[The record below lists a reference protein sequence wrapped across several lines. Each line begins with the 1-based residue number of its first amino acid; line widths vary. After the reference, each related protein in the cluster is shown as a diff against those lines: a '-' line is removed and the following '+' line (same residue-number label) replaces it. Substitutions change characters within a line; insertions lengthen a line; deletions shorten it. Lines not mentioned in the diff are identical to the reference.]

1 MKVLLLST
9 NESKGGAA
17 MVTLR
22 LTRALRDA
30 GIDARM
36 LVGNGDCSEP
46 WISRVGQLRLK
57 TAKVA
62 ERGEIF
68 LNNGLDMH
76 DLWKVS
82 SARFG
87 AGVCNHKWVKEA
99 DVIVLNWVN
108 QGLMSLADIEALVAM
123 NKPVVWW
130 MHDLWCA
137 TGICHLPGDCLRFE
151 GECGDCPFLHGCAR
165 PADLSRKVWE
175 RKMRVFA
182 NSGIRFVAV
191 SRWQRDVALR
201 SSLLGGMD
209 IEVIP
214 HAFPVEDYDF
224 KGVQG
229 EKRTIVMGAA
239 RLDDAV
245 KNLPLAVESLN
256 RFKASYPQIAAQTE
270 AVFFGGLRDASIF
283 NALELP
289 HRYLGPLDADS
300 VRRLYSSASVVLS
313 TSRFETMG
321 ATLMEGMAAG
331 AIPVTF
337 ATGGQGDIVTHGENG
352 FIATTGSADSV
363 ASCLAAA
370 LAPEPP
376 FAREAQHLS
385 VAARFS
391 APAVANRFITLFKSL
406 LINR

>member
-22 LTRALRDA
+22 LTRALREA

-36 LVGNGDCSEP
+36 LVGNGVCSEP
-46 WISRVGQLRLK
+46 WIDRVGQVRLK
-57 TAKVA
+57 TAKIA
-62 ERGEIF
+62 ERGEIY
-68 LNNGLDMH
+68 LNNGFDMH

-82 SARFG
+82 TAGFG
-87 AGVCNHKWVKEA
+87 ACVCNNKWVREA
-99 DVIVLNWVN
+99 DIIVLNWVN
-108 QGLMSLADIEALVAM
+108 QGLMSLADIKMTVAM

-137 TGICHLPGDCLRFE
+137 TGICHLPGDCLRFK
-151 GECGDCPFLHGCAR
+151 GGCGNCPLLHGGAR
-165 PADLSRKVWE
+165 PADLSHKVWM

-191 SRWQRDVALR
+191 SRWQRDMALR

-214 HAFPVEDYDF
+214 HAFPVEDYYF
-224 KGVQG
+224 NGAQG
-229 EKRTIVMGAA
+229 EKKTVVMGAA

-256 RFKASYPQIAAQTE
+256 CFKASYPQIAAQTE
-270 AVFFGGLRDASIF
+270 AVFFGGLRDASIL

-289 HRYLGPLDADS
+289 YRYLGPLDADS
-300 VRRLYSSASVVLS
+300 VRRLYASASVVLS

-352 FIATTGSADSV
+352 FIAATGSPDSV

-391 APAVANRFITLFKSL
+391 APAVAGRFIALFKGL
-406 LINR
+406 MVKR